1 MAMRFLKDL
10 KLAGKKVL
18 IRADLNVPL
27 NDNFQITDDNR
38 IKQFVP
44 TLKFILEQ
52 KGLPIVMSHLG
63 RPEGKPDPSGSL
75 RPVAAKLQELLGAEV
90 VLASDCVGPEVEKL
104 AAELQPGK
112 VLLLENV
119 RFHAGEKKNDQ
130 EFCQQLA
137 KLGEVYVGDAFATAH
152 RADASV
158 VGVPMLFKEKAAGL
172 LMQKEVE
179 YYDRSLVNP
188 KRPLCVIL
196 GGAKVSTK
204 LNLLVNIAKKA
215 DKIIIGGA
223 MANTFLAAQGV
234 QMGRSLYEPELFS
247 KAFEIMAS
255 LARREC
261 KLYLPVDFVVGTS
274 LKTKGLARAV
284 TAQEIPADCMA
295 LDIGP
300 ASSILFKEAVQT
312 AETIIWN
319 GPMGAFEN
327 EDFARG
333 TQDLI
338 ESLAGAHGMKVV
350 GGGDTDAAIHQM
362 ELGHKFDFIS
372 TGGGAFLALLE
383 GSTLPGLAAL
393 A

>member
-1 MAMRFLKDL
+1 MRFLKDL

-27 NDNFQITDDNR
+27 NESFQITDDNR

-44 TLKFILEQ
+44 TLKFIIEQ

-75 RPVAAKLQELLGAEV
+75 KPVAAKLQELLGAEV
-90 VLASDCVGPEVEKL
+90 VLAADCVGPEVEKL
-104 AAELQPGK
+104 AANLQPGK

-119 RFHAGEKKNDQ
+119 RFHAGEKKNDP

-223 MANTFLAAQGV
+223 MANTFLAAQGI

-300 ASSILFKEAVQT
+300 ASSILFKEAIQT
-312 AETIIWN
+312 AETIIWK
-319 GPMGAFEN
+319 GPMGAVEN
-327 EDFARG
+327 EDLARG